1 MNPASSRSS
10 VRSDHALIAPDS
22 HVLSV
27 LPGWPDCDCTVLIS
41 PHLGAEFTQYISIMH
56 PGASA
61 GAAPSGVQRF
71 FFVLE
76 GQVNLEVE
84 GKTHTLGQEHFAYLP
99 PDIDYTIHTAHN
111 SRLMVFEKPYE
122 PIKGHPAPRPVIGNG
137 ADVDGVPYMGDPD
150 ALLQTLLPE
159 EMSFDMAINLF
170 TFKPGATLPF
180 VEVHIMEHGLLV
192 LDGQGIYR
200 LGDQWYPVEKNDVIW
215 MAPYCP
221 QYYVASGK
229 ENTRYLYYKN
239 MHRHPLNDGDL

>member
-1 MNPASSRSS
+1 
-10 VRSDHALIAPDS
+10 
-22 HVLSV
+22 
-27 LPGWPDCDCTVLIS
+27 
-41 PHLGAEFTQYISIMH
+41 
-56 PGASA
+56 
-61 GAAPSGVQRF
+61 
-71 FFVLE
+71 
-76 GQVNLEVE
+76 
-84 GKTHTLGQEHFAYLP
+84 
-99 PDIDYTIHTAHN
+99 
-111 SRLMVFEKPYE
+111 
-122 PIKGHPAPRPVIGNG
+122 
-137 ADVDGVPYMGDPD
+137 MGDPD